1 MQLIHLIF
9 SIIVLRTCISTCC
22 FTIFHSLIG
31 FQCHCIA
38 IYVFMQWNFFTVHG
52 SFASR
57 DTLVATEKLPFQ
69 WKSLILMNIMLLCLK
84 GFKC

>member
-9 SIIVLRTCISTCC
+9 SIIVLRTRIFACC
-22 FTIFHSLIG
+22 FTILRSLIR

-38 IYVFMQWNFFTVHG
+38 IYVLMQWNVFIVHG

-57 DTLVATEKLPFQ
+57 DTLVATERLPFQ
-69 WKSLILMNIMLLCLK
+69 WKSLILMNIMLFC
-84 GFKC
+84 